1 MSCAAAKYLTYCWP
15 RMFTEQPGLGH
26 MKEIARTLMIEA
38 AMLNRTAALPPL
50 RSNPIHN
57 PDKPGL
63 LNWADYYDWSKLNCH
78 DFRWRNKRE
87 LGAYLRNHR
96 SVQIITENHIDTPVK
111 ADASLV
117 IRQFSD
123 PNIFGQWLPVPK
135 INTIDPLLDEPAFSD
150 LYPASIH
157 QAAAQVVAEIGV
169 PSGVVHIR
177 RGDLAGPETEPGAV
191 IEYLHAKGAC
201 KKSRIFGITNERS
214 PNYFSCLRQE
224 FPGMVFEHE
233 VDWIQRILLQSKDNY
248 IVFRIGKCLQ
258 KKYDGL
264 ALGTLRFMKS
274 TVTKKTLYPGERIIS
289 GIVRRITPQEIVT
302 ADWLNNQI
310 NGSA

>member
-1 MSCAAAKYLTYCWP
+1 MSCAAAKQLAYCWP
-15 RMFTEQPGLGH
+15 QMFTEQPGLGH

-63 LNWADYYDWSKLNCH
+63 LNWADYFDWSKLNCH

-96 SVQIITENHIDTPVK
+96 SVQIITEKHIDTPVK

-117 IRQFSD
+117 IRQFDD
-123 PNIFGQWLPVPK
+123 PSIFGQWLPVQK
-135 INTIDPLLDEPAFSD
+135 VKTTDPMLDEPVFSD
-150 LYPASIH
+150 LYPESIH

-169 PSGVVHIR
+169 PAGVLHIR

-191 IEYLHAKGAC
+191 IEYLHARGAC
-201 KKSRIFGITNERS
+201 KKSLIFGITNER
-214 PNYFSCLRQE
+214 NQDYFTSLRQE
-224 FPGMVFEHE
+224 FPCMVFEHE
-233 VDWIQRILLQSKDNY
+233 VGCIQRILLQSKDNY

-264 ALGTLRFMKS
+264 ALGTLRFMKATMEKNAPS
-274 TVTKKTLYPGERIIS
+274 PGERIVS
-289 GIVRRITPQEIVT
+289 GIIRRITLQEIVT
-302 ADWLNNQI
+302 TGWLKKQI
-310 NGSA
+310 KGSA